1 MIFKYPNGDPF
12 HVIFLT
18 SDLLEAV
25 QVSKIQLMDL
35 HKIHSYHDK
44 LTFHQVAA
52 YIAVQQEA
60 ARLLGV
66 DMPELTTLFGD
77 GYNGGMVEQAFNE
90 IDSNSLR
97 EHLLRSTHFK
107 SISVGQTILLV
118 IEPEDRV
125 STAGWESLKGR
136 TLSLA
141 LQQTLYEQVGYLKV
155 HNGKVIRPAVGVFS
169 MANVYAFVNR
179 QNP

>member
-12 HVIFLT
+12 HVVFLT
-18 SDLLEAV
+18 SDLLEAA
-25 QVSKIQLMDL
+25 QGAKIPLLDL
-35 HKIHSYHDK
+35 HKIHSYHDQ
-44 LTFHQVAA
+44 LTFHQVAGL
-52 YIAVQQEA
+52 IAVQLEVA
-60 ARLLGV
+60 KLLGV
-66 DMPELTTLFGD
+66 EMPELKTLFGE

-97 EHLLRSTHFK
+97 EHLIRSTHFK

-118 IEPEDRV
+118 IEPSDEV
-125 STAGWESLKGR
+125 STSAWDKLKGR

-155 HNGKVIRPAVGVFS
+155 HNGKVIRPAVGAFS
-169 MANVYAFVNR
+169 MANVYGFVSQ

>member
-25 QVSKIQLMDL
+25 QGAKIPLVDL
-35 HKIHSYHDK
+35 HKIRSYHDQ
-44 LTFHQVAA
+44 LTFHQVAGF
-52 YIAVQQEA
+52 IAVQQEA
-60 ARLLGV
+60 AKLLGV
-66 DMPELTTLFGD
+66 EMPELKSLFGED
-77 GYNGGMVEQAFNE
+77 YNGGMVEQAFNE
-90 IDSNSLR
+90 VDSNSLR
-97 EHLLRSTHFK
+97 EHLVRSTHFK

-118 IEPEDRV
+118 IEPNSGV
-125 STAGWESLKGR
+125 STAGWEKLKGR

-169 MANVYAFVNR
+169 MANVYGFVSQ

>member
-25 QVSKIQLMDL
+25 QGAKIPLLEL
-35 HKIHSYHDK
+35 HKIHSYHDQ

-52 YIAVQQEA
+52 YIAVQQEVA
-60 ARLLGV
+60 KLLGIE
-66 DMPELTTLFGD
+66 MPELATSFGE

-97 EHLLRSTHFK
+97 EHLIRSTHFK

-118 IEPEDRV
+118 IEPGSEV
-125 STAGWESLKGR
+125 STSGWDQLKGR

-169 MANVYAFVNR
+169 MADVYGFVSK

>member
-25 QVSKIQLMDL
+25 QSAKIPLLDL
-35 HKIHSYHDK
+35 HKIHSYHDQ

-52 YIAVQQEA
+52 FIAVQQEA
-60 ARLLGV
+60 AKLLGV
-66 DMPELTTLFGD
+66 EMPELTTLFGE

-97 EHLLRSTHFK
+97 EHLIRSTHFK
-107 SISVGQTILLV
+107 SISVGQSILLV
-118 IEPEDRV
+118 IEPGSEV
-125 STAGWESLKGR
+125 STSGWDHPKGR

-155 HNGKVIRPAVGVFS
+155 HHGKVIHPAVGVFS
-169 MANVYAFVNR
+169 MANVYEFVSH

>member
-12 HVIFLT
+12 FVVFLT

-25 QVSKIQLMDL
+25 MSAKIPLMDL
-35 HKIHSYHDK
+35 HKIHSYHDQ

-52 YIAVQQEA
+52 YIAVQQEVA
-60 ARLLGV
+60 KLLGIE
-66 DMPELTTLFGD
+66 MPDLKSSFGE

-97 EHLLRSTHFK
+97 QHLIRATHFK

-118 IEPEDRV
+118 IEPE
-125 STAGWESLKGR
+125 SESATSGWDHVRGR

-169 MANVYAFVNR
+169 MADVYGFVSQ

>member
-18 SDLLEAV
+18 GDLLDAV
-25 QVSKIQLMDL
+25 QGAKIPLMDL

-44 LTFHQVAA
+44 LTFHQVAG
-52 YIAVQQEA
+52 YIAIQQTVA
-60 ARLLGV
+60 KLLGV
-66 DMPELTTLFGD
+66 EMPNLSTLFGE

-97 EHLLRSTHFK
+97 EHLIRSTHFK

-118 IEPEDRV
+118 AEPNEGV
-125 STAGWESLKGR
+125 SSAGWEQLKAR

-155 HNGKVIRPAVGVFS
+155 HNGKVIHPAVGVFS
-169 MANVYAFVNR
+169 MSNVYAFVSQ